1 MAANISLF
9 PVITD
14 DLLSK
19 TRFQASPYQL
29 YYVRDDQEYVLRK
42 DGDGDWKILTFY
54 KIEGES
60 SESDE

>member
-14 DLLSK
+14 DLLGK

-29 YYVRDDQEYVLRK
+29 YYVRDDQEYVL
-42 DGDGDWKILTFY
+42 L
-54 KIEGES
+54 
-60 SESDE
+60 DEYALLEQHYAKW